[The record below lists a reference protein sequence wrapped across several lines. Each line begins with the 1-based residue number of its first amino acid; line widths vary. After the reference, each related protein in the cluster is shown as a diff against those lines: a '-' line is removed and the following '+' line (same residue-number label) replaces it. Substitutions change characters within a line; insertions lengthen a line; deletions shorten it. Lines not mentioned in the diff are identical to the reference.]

1 MTFTAPIALPPFAP
15 SDGKDRPGAPGP
27 FPWVGLIAL
36 AAAVFLSVT
45 SEMLPTGLLP
55 DMSRALGVSE
65 AQVGLLV
72 SWFAFTVVLTSTSLA
87 HLTRRLP
94 RHGLIVLVLVVL
106 AVSNVL
112 TAVAPNYAFMVGG
125 RILGGM
131 AHGLFWAVVGAYAAH
146 LVPREQIGRAVA
158 ITVSGGTLAFVLG
171 VPLATAAGHLL
182 GWRLSFIALAVLML
196 VGAVVVW
203 RFLPHVSH
211 YGARQTDAE
220 TADAAALAEL
230 AAEAA
235 DPAGLASA
243 GSAVVPAP
251 GAAAEP
257 RRDPTMPAVIL
268 LCSITALTM
277 VGHYTFYTYIAP
289 FLIDALG
296 VDGAAVAP
304 LLFAYGIAGAVG
316 LVLSGTV
323 FAPRPQLGLVIG
335 IAVSAISV
343 SVLALFAST
352 LPVAIAAFVL
362 WGLAF
367 GTLPPLLQTRLLRTA
382 SRRIRDTASAIYTTA
397 FNAGIG
403 GGALFGAALL
413 NTVGMAAV
421 PLAYIGI
428 LALAFVLVIVSHAV
442 TRRRAA

>member
-1 MTFTAPIALPPFAP
+1 MSFTAPINLPFREAP
-15 SDGKDRPGAPGP
+15 DSTESAEAAGRP

-55 DMSRALGVSE
+55 DMSRALGVTE
-65 AQVGLLV
+65 GQVGLLV
-72 SWFAFTVVLTSTSLA
+72 SWFAFTVVLTSTTLA

-106 AVSNVL
+106 AISNVL
-112 TAVAPNYAFMVGG
+112 TAIAPGYAFMVGG
-125 RILGGM
+125 RIIGGM
-131 AHGLFWAVVGAYAAH
+131 AHGLFWSVVGAYAAH

-182 GWRLSFIALAVLML
+182 GWRLSFLALAALML

-203 RFLPHVSH
+203 RFLPPVSH
-211 YGARQTDAE
+211 SGARVT
-220 TADAAALAEL
+220 DAAASAPGT
-230 AAEAA
+230 AAGA
-235 DPAGLASA
+235 
-243 GSAVVPAP
+243 AVVPQ
-251 GAAAEP
+251 
-257 RRDPTMPAVIL
+257 RRDPTMRAVIL
-268 LCSITALTM
+268 VSTITGLTM

-289 FLIDALG
+289 FLIDEMG
-296 VDGAAVAP
+296 VDSAAVAP

-323 FAPRPQLGLVIG
+323 FGPRPQLGLVIG
-335 IAVSAISV
+335 IAVSALSV
-343 SVLALFAST
+343 TVLALFAAT
-352 LPVAIAAFVL
+352 LPVAITAFVL

-367 GTLPPLLQTRLLRTA
+367 GMLPPLLQTRLLHTA
-382 SRRIRDTASAIYTTA
+382 SLRIRDTASAIYTTA

-403 GGALFGAALL
+403 GGALLGAALL
-413 NTVGMAAV
+413 GSAGMKAV
-421 PLAYIGI
+421 PLAYVGI
-428 LALAFVLVIVSHAV
+428 LGLAFVLVLVSDVIV
-442 TRRRAA
+442 RRRAA

>member
-1 MTFTAPIALPPFAP
+1 MSFTAPINLPSSDP
-15 SDGKDRPGAPGP
+15 SDGDDRTGANPGP

-36 AAAVFLSVT
+36 AAAVFLSIT

-55 DMSRALGVSE
+55 DMSRGLGVSE

-94 RHGLIVLVLVVL
+94 RHGLIVLVLLVL

-112 TAVAPNYAFMVGG
+112 TAISPNYAFMVGG

-146 LVPREQIGRAVA
+146 LVPKEQIGRAVA
-158 ITVSGGTLAFVLG
+158 ITVSGGTLAFVFG

-182 GWRLSFIALAVLML
+182 GWRLSFVLLAALML
-196 VGAVVVW
+196 VGALLVW
-203 RFLPHVSH
+203 RFLPPVSH
-211 YGARQTDAE
+211 YGARRTD
-220 TADAAALAEL
+220 AEL
-230 AAEAA
+230 AALAA
-235 DPAGLASA
+235 AAPAD
-243 GSAVVPAP
+243 AP
-251 GAAAEP
+251 TETAEP
-257 RRDPTMPAVIL
+257 RRDPTMSAVIL
-268 LCSITALTM
+268 LSVITALTM

-289 FLIDALG
+289 FLIDTLG
-296 VDGAAVAP
+296 VDGSAVAP

-316 LVLSGTV
+316 LVLAGTV
-323 FAPRPQLGLVIG
+323 FGPRPQLGLVIG

-343 SVLALFAST
+343 SALAVFSAT
-352 LPVAIAAFVL
+352 LPVAIGAFVL

-367 GTLPPLLQTRLLRTA
+367 GMLPPLLQTRLLRTA

-403 GGALFGAALL
+403 GGALLGAGLL
-413 NTVGMAAV
+413 NTMGMDAV

-428 LALAFVLVIVSHAV
+428 LGLALVLVIASNAIV
-442 TRRRAA
+442 RRRPA

>member
-1 MTFTAPIALPPFAP
+1 MSFTAPIDLP
-15 SDGKDRPGAPGP
+15 SREAPGFSESPESETADEATRP

-55 DMSRALGVSE
+55 DMSQALGVTE
-65 AQVGLLV
+65 GQVGLLV

-94 RHGLIVLVLVVL
+94 RHGLIVIVLVVL
-106 AVSNVL
+106 AISNVL
-112 TAVAPNYAFMVGG
+112 TAIAPNYAFMVGG
-125 RILGGM
+125 RIIGGM
-131 AHGLFWAVVGAYAAH
+131 AHGLFWSIVGAYAAH

-182 GWRLSFIALAVLML
+182 GWRLSFLALAVLML

-203 RFLPHVSH
+203 RFLPPVSH
-211 YGARQTDAE
+211 YGARVT
-220 TADAAALAEL
+220 DAAAA
-230 AAEAA
+230 
-235 DPAGLASA
+235 
-243 GSAVVPAP
+243 AP
-251 GAAAEP
+251 GAAAGAAVAPP
-257 RRDPTMPAVIL
+257 RRDPTMRAVIL
-268 LCSITALTM
+268 LSVITGLTM

-289 FLIDALG
+289 FLIGEMG
-296 VDGAAVAP
+296 VDSAAVAP

-323 FAPRPQLGLVIG
+323 FGPRPQLGLVIG
-335 IAVSAISV
+335 IAVSALSV
-343 SVLALFAST
+343 TVLALFAAT

-367 GTLPPLLQTRLLRTA
+367 GVLPPLLQTRLLRTA
-382 SRRIRDTASAIYTTA
+382 SLRIRDTASAIYTTA

-403 GGALFGAALL
+403 GGALLGAALL
-413 NTVGMAAV
+413 SSAGMQAV
-421 PLAYIGI
+421 PLVYVGI
-428 LALAFVLVIVSHAV
+428 LVLAFVLVIVSDV
-442 TRRRAA
+442 VVRRRAA

>member
-1 MTFTAPIALPPFAP
+1 MSFTAPITLPSSDP
-15 SDGKDRPGAPGP
+15 SDGPDRPGQTPGS

-55 DMSRALGVSE
+55 DMSRGLGVSE

-112 TAVAPNYAFMVGG
+112 TAIAPNYAFMVGG

-158 ITVSGGTLAFVLG
+158 ITVSGGTLAFVFG

-182 GWRLSFIALAVLML
+182 GWRLSFVVLAGLML

-203 RFLPHVSH
+203 RFLPRVSH
-211 YGARQTDAE
+211 YGARRTPAE
-220 TADAAALAEL
+220 VTALAAAA
-230 AAEAA
+230 
-235 DPAGLASA
+235 PASA
-243 GSAVVPAP
+243 AVPP
-251 GAAAEP
+251 EP

-268 LCSITALTM
+268 LCMITALTM

-289 FLIDALG
+289 FLIEGLG
-296 VDGAAVAP
+296 VDSSAVAP
-304 LLFAYGIAGAVG
+304 LLFAYGVAGAVG

-323 FAPRPQLGLVIG
+323 FGPRPQLGLVIG
-335 IAVSAISV
+335 LTVSALSV
-343 SVLALFAST
+343 SVLAIFAAA

-397 FNAGIG
+397 FNVGIG
-403 GGALFGAALL
+403 GGALLGAALL
-413 NTVGMAAV
+413 NTLGMDVV
-421 PLAYIGI
+421 PVTYIGI
-428 LALAFVLVIVSHAV
+428 LVLALVLVIVSDAV
-442 TRRRAA
+442 TRRRTA

>member
-1 MTFTAPIALPPFAP
+1 MSFTAPITLPSSDP
-15 SDGKDRPGAPGP
+15 SGERGSPGQTPGP

-112 TAVAPNYAFMVGG
+112 TAIAPNYAFMVGG

-158 ITVSGGTLAFVLG
+158 ITVSGGTLAFVFG

-182 GWRLSFIALAVLML
+182 GWRLSFVALAGLML

-203 RFLPHVSH
+203 RFLPRVSH
-211 YGARQTDAE
+211 YGARRTP
-220 TADAAALAEL
+220 AEL
-230 AAEAA
+230 AAIADAA
-235 DPAGLASA
+235 PAT
-243 GSAVVPAP
+243 
-251 GAAAEP
+251 AATPAEP

-268 LCSITALTM
+268 LCAITALTM

-289 FLIDALG
+289 FLIDGLG

-304 LLFAYGIAGAVG
+304 LLFAYGIAGALG

-323 FAPRPQLGLVIG
+323 FGPRPQLGLVVG
-335 IAVSAISV
+335 ITVSALSV
-343 SVLALFAST
+343 TVLALFAST
-352 LPVAIAAFVL
+352 LPVAITAFVL

-403 GGALFGAALL
+403 GGALLGAALL
-413 NTVGMAAV
+413 NTVGMDAV
-421 PLAYIGI
+421 PVTYIGI
-428 LALAFVLVIVSHAV
+428 LVLALVLVIVSDAV

>member
-1 MTFTAPIALPPFAP
+1 MSFTAPITLPSSDP
-15 SDGKDRPGAPGP
+15 SDGRGRPGQTPGP

-112 TAVAPNYAFMVGG
+112 TAIAPNYAFMVGG

-158 ITVSGGTLAFVLG
+158 ITVAGGTLAFVFG

-182 GWRLSFIALAVLML
+182 GWRLSFVALAGLML

-203 RFLPHVSH
+203 RFLPRVSH
-211 YGARQTDAE
+211 YGARRTAAE
-220 TADAAALAEL
+220 VAALA
-230 AAEAA
+230 AAA
-235 DPAGLASA
+235 
-243 GSAVVPAP
+243 PAP
-251 GAAAEP
+251 AASP
-257 RRDPTMPAVIL
+257 
-268 LCSITALTM
+268 
-277 VGHYTFYTYIAP
+277 
-289 FLIDALG
+289 
-296 VDGAAVAP
+296 
-304 LLFAYGIAGAVG
+304 
-316 LVLSGTV
+316 
-323 FAPRPQLGLVIG
+323 
-335 IAVSAISV
+335 
-343 SVLALFAST
+343 
-352 LPVAIAAFVL
+352 
-362 WGLAF
+362 
-367 GTLPPLLQTRLLRTA
+367 
-382 SRRIRDTASAIYTTA
+382 
-397 FNAGIG
+397 
-403 GGALFGAALL
+403 
-413 NTVGMAAV
+413 
-421 PLAYIGI
+421 
-428 LALAFVLVIVSHAV
+428 
-442 TRRRAA
+442 

>member
-1 MTFTAPIALPPFAP
+1 MSFTAPITLPPLG
-15 SDGKDRPGAPGP
+15 DGQGRPGSTPGP

-55 DMSRALGVSE
+55 DMSRSLGVSE

-196 VGAVVVW
+196 LGAVVVW

-211 YGARQTDAE
+211 YGARRTDAE
-220 TADAAALAEL
+220 ATEATEATEAAEAAALA
-230 AAEAA
+230 AAEPAA
-235 DPAGLASA
+235 
-243 GSAVVPAP
+243 VPALET
-251 GAAAEP
+251 AAEP

-289 FLIDALG
+289 FLIDGMG

-323 FAPRPQLGLVIG
+323 FGPRPQLGLVIG

-352 LPVAIAAFVL
+352 LPVAIGAFVL

-403 GGALFGAALL
+403 GGALLGAALL
-413 NTVGMAAV
+413 NAVGMPAV

-428 LALAFVLVIVSHAV
+428 LSLAFVLVIVSHAV
-442 TRRRAA
+442 TCRRAV

>member
-1 MTFTAPIALPPFAP
+1 MPFTAPITLPSSDP
-15 SDGKDRPGAPGP
+15 SGERGSPGQTPGP

-106 AVSNVL
+106 AISNVL
-112 TAVAPNYAFMVGG
+112 TAIAPNYAFMVGG

-158 ITVSGGTLAFVLG
+158 ITVSGGTLAFVFG

-182 GWRLSFIALAVLML
+182 GWRLSFVALAGLML

-203 RFLPHVSH
+203 RFLPRVSH
-211 YGARQTDAE
+211 YGARRTPAE
-220 TADAAALAEL
+220 RAALADAAPAT
-230 AAEAA
+230 AAT
-235 DPAGLASA
+235 P
-243 GSAVVPAP
+243 
-251 GAAAEP
+251 AEP

-268 LCSITALTM
+268 LSAITALTM

-289 FLIDALG
+289 FLIDGLG

-323 FAPRPQLGLVIG
+323 FGPRPQLGLVVG
-335 IAVSAISV
+335 ITVSALSV
-343 SVLALFAST
+343 TVLALFAST
-352 LPVAIAAFVL
+352 LPVAITAFVL

-403 GGALFGAALL
+403 GGALLGAALL
-413 NTVGMAAV
+413 NTVGMDAV
-421 PLAYIGI
+421 PVTYIGI
-428 LALAFVLVIVSHAV
+428 LVLALVLVIVSDAV
-442 TRRRAA
+442 TRRRSA